1 MTRQNHRPALL
12 RAIVVGGLLAGA
24 AAIGQFALDH
34 SLDANPMVGGTGYN
48 PNGRG
53 NAGSLRASS
62 YRLDRR
68 SGEVRDMYG
77 GNSAFARP
85 EYRVGVDGGPSRAA
99 FARAGLTRDQLYPSP
114 VTTNLRRDDV
124 DRRLNPSGF
133 SPNDP
138 RSIGGAGLRAPAY
151 QPFASTSYANPG
163 AVGGGGGGGRGG
175 SPSGL
180 VSATERVPARY
191 GMTGLSAPSYN
202 PGNRR

>member
-1 MTRQNHRPALL
+1 MTRQHHRSAML
-12 RAIVVGGLLAGA
+12 RAVVVGGLLAGA

-68 SGEVRDMYG
+68 TGTVRDMYG

-99 FARAGLTRDQLYPSP
+99 FARAGLTRDQIYPSAT
-114 VTTNLRRDDV
+114 TTNLRRDDV
-124 DRRLNPSGF
+124 NRRLAATPPSGF
-133 SPNDP
+133 PSMGN
-138 RSIGGAGLRAPAY
+138 AGLQAPSY
-151 QPFASTSYANPG
+151 QPFGSPG
-163 AVGGGGGGGRGG
+163 AGGGGRGRGG

-180 VSATERVPARY
+180 VSATERVPAQY

-202 PGNRR
+202 PCRGR